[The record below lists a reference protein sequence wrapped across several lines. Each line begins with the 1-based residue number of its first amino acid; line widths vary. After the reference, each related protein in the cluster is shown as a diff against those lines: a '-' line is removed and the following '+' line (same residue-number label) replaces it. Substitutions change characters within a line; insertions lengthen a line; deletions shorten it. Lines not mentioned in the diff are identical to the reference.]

1 MFARDVDIARQMSE
15 RQEFPAKL
23 HKQADDDE
31 QDSYTAQES
40 SDLLFLRPS
49 HHSCRKKCPSQK
61 IPRRAFASI
70 DLSLARSH
78 IAHRSGR
85 PSREEPSLPLAVRC
99 DDVKLIGCN
108 IKL

>member
-15 RQEFPAKL
+15 RQEFPAEL
-23 HKQADDDE
+23 HKQADDE
-31 QDSYTAQES
+31 QDPYTSQES

-70 DLSLARSH
+70 DLSLARSR